1 LALLLL
7 FLFELPPINEDRD
20 EEPFEEEFPPSIRK
34 IGMISVRFDF
44 DSILYILYY
53 IILFDS
59 IQFDFP
65 FLIFCLVLLRVF
77 VSSFFSSLYLYVLPV
92 SYFEVVAVVGIIAD
106 GVIVDAD
113 ADADADADNMMMLLL
128 WLWRL
133 RFLLMMVLLRFFIRC
148 FASD

>member
-1 LALLLL
+1 LLLL

-20 EEPFEEEFPPSIRK
+20 DEPFEEEEFPPSIRK

-92 SYFEVVAVVGIIAD
+92 SYFEVVAVVVIIAD
-106 GVIVDAD
+106 GVVVD